1 MMQMAQMF
9 QGAGLGRGMGMFG
22 APPAPFPA
30 PGNPNANSTTPSTT
44 SPTTPPAANP
54 LGMFGARG
62 AGGNPF
68 GVDPALMQ
76 QFLSGG
82 GFGGAGGF
90 GGCGAPGAG
99 GFEGSPAVPPDM
111 RPLEERFE
119 VQLQYMGFTNV
130 VQNLRGLLA
139 MEGRVNHV
147 VISISKLCDNEVL
160 ITGKTTMGEWNEVN
174 AAVFCQLPSTI

>member
-1 MMQMAQMF
+1 
-9 QGAGLGRGMGMFG
+9 MGMFG

-44 SPTTPPAANP
+44 TPNTTSPTTTPSPAANP
-54 LGMFGARG
+54 FGMFGG

-82 GFGGAGGF
+82 GFGGAGGS

-99 GFEGSPAVPPDM
+99 GFEGAPAVPPDM

-130 VQNLRGLLA
+130 VQNLRRGLLA
-139 MEGRVNHV
+139 TEGRVNHV

-160 ITGKTTMGEWNEVN
+160 ITGKTTMG
-174 AAVFCQLPSTI
+174 

>member
-1 MMQMAQMF
+1 
-9 QGAGLGRGMGMFG
+9 MFG

-44 SPTTPPAANP
+44 TPNTTSPTTTPSPAANP
-54 LGMFGARG
+54 SGMFGRAGG

-68 GVDPALMQ
+68 GAPDPALMQ
-76 QFLSGG
+76 QLLGG
-82 GFGGAGGF
+82 GRFGGAGGF
-90 GGCGAPGAG
+90 GSCGAPGAG
-99 GFEGSPAVPPDM
+99 GFEGAPAVPPDM

-130 VQNLRGLLA
+130 VQNLRRALLA
-139 MEGRVNHV
+139 TEGRVDHV

-160 ITGKTTMGEWNEVN
+160 ITGKTTMG
-174 AAVFCQLPSTI
+174 

>member
-9 QGAGLGRGMGMFG
+9 QGAGLGGGMGMFG

-30 PGNPNANSTTPSTT
+30 PGKPNANSTTPSTT
-44 SPTTPPAANP
+44 TPNTTSPTTPSPAANP
-54 LGMFGARG
+54 FGMFGRAGG

-68 GVDPALMQ
+68 GAPDPALMQ
-76 QFLSGG
+76 QLLGGG
-82 GFGGAGGF
+82 GFGGAGGS
-90 GGCGAPGAG
+90 GGCGAPAAG
-99 GFEGSPAVPPDM
+99 GFESAPAVPPDM

-130 VQNLRGLLA
+130 VENLMRALLA
-139 MEGRVNHV
+139 TEGRVNHV

-160 ITGKTTMGEWNEVN
+160 ITGKTTMG
-174 AAVFCQLPSTI
+174 

>member
-1 MMQMAQMF
+1 
-9 QGAGLGRGMGMFG
+9 MFG

-44 SPTTPPAANP
+44 TPNTASPTTPPAANP
-54 LGMFGARG
+54 LGMFGGARG

-68 GVDPALMQ
+68 GADPALMQ

-82 GFGGAGGF
+82 GFGGAGGS
-90 GGCGAPGAG
+90 GGCGASGAG
-99 GFEGSPAVPPDM
+99 GFEGAPAVPLDM

-130 VQNLRGLLA
+130 VQNLRRALLA
-139 MEGRVNHV
+139 TEGHVNHV

-160 ITGKTTMGEWNEVN
+160 ITGKTTMW
-174 AAVFCQLPSTI
+174 